1 MRLKIYDIQ
10 KALGVSNSYD
20 IVNAIRNSATEEFRQ
35 YVPLA
40 NAENVAEVGAGILI
54 NQTIQNQFITS
65 LVDRIGKV
73 VIKQKLLENPLRRFK
88 KGMLPLGRTIEEVFV
103 DITEEK
109 MYDVEEAETTV
120 FKREIP
126 DVKTLF
132 HELNRK
138 GYYKQTVQDSD
149 LTTAFISWSDF
160 DSLLVKIVSSMYN
173 SSEVDEFKYMKLL
186 VDNYMAKG
194 HFKVLQTELTNAMNN
209 EVAIKQT
216 VKDLRSLVTR
226 MTLESGSRDFNS
238 MGVHTRS
245 DRQSL
250 KLLVT
255 PEFEATMDVDVLAQA
270 FNMEKATLLSEI
282 IVVDSFAT
290 PGLLGVLVDEDF
302 FMVYDKL
309 IKMETIRNP
318 QGLYWN
324 YFLHI
329 WQVLSASRFE
339 NAVAFVSKDYDTT
352 ELEKNDYVTEIIMNP
367 QIASTKPG
375 SSFTVEAQPRMVI
388 GATVHPVPDLTYT
401 VTTLDGTE
409 LAEGTS
415 VADNGLSATV
425 TVGATQTGT
434 LIVTAKPVKVGATVS
449 GTMQIIVQ

>member
-290 PGLLGVLVDEDF
+290 QGLLGVLVDEDF

-367 QIASTKPG
+367 QIASTKQG

-401 VTTLDGTE
+401 VTTLDGTDV
-409 LAEGTS
+409 AEGTA
-415 VADNGLSATV
+415 VVDNGLSATV

-434 LIVTAKPVKVGATVS
+434 LIVTAKPVKEGATVS

>member
-290 PGLLGVLVDEDF
+290 QGLLGVLVDEDF

-367 QIASTKPG
+367 QIASTKQG

-401 VTTLDGTE
+401 VTTLDGTDV
-409 LAEGTS
+409 AEGTA
-415 VADNGLSATV
+415 VVDNGLSATV

>member
-54 NQTIQNQFITS
+54 NQTIQNQFITA

-194 HFKVLQTELTNAMNN
+194 HFKVLQTELTSSMNN

-388 GATVHPVPDLTYT
+388 GATVHPVPDLTY
-401 VTTLDGTE
+401 VVSALDGTP
-409 LAEGTS
+409 LAEGTG
-415 VADNGLSATV
+415 VVDNGLSATV
-425 TVGATQTGT
+425 NVGATQTGT
-434 LIVTAKPVKVGATVS
+434 LLVTAKPVKEGATVT

>member
-194 HFKVLQTELTNAMNN
+194 HFKVLQTELTSSMNN

-290 PGLLGVLVDEDF
+290 QGLLGVLVDEDF

-367 QIASTKPG
+367 QIASTKQG

-401 VTTLDGTE
+401 VTTLDGTDV
-409 LAEGTS
+409 AEGTA
-415 VADNGLSATV
+415 VVDNGLSATV

>member
-388 GATVHPVPDLTYT
+388 GATVHPVPDLAYT
-401 VTTLDGTE
+401 VTTLDGTDV
-409 LAEGTS
+409 AEGTA
-415 VADNGLSATV
+415 VTDNGLSATV

>member
-401 VTTLDGTE
+401 VTTLDGTDV
-409 LAEGTS
+409 AEGTA
-415 VADNGLSATV
+415 VTDNGLSATV

>member
-20 IVNAIRNSATEEFRQ
+20 IVNAIRNSATPEFRQ

-54 NQTIQNQFITS
+54 NQTIQNQFITA

-88 KGMLPLGRTIEEVFV
+88 KGMLPLGRTIEEIYV
-103 DITEEK
+103 DITDEK

-149 LTTAFISWSDF
+149 LTTAFISWADF

-194 HFKVLQTELTNAMNN
+194 HFKVLQTGLSNQLNN
-209 EVAIKQT
+209 ETAVKQT
-216 VKDLRSLVTR
+216 VKDIRSLVTR
-226 MTLESGSRDFNS
+226 MTLESGSREFNS

-290 PGLLGVLVDEDF
+290 KGLLGVLVDEDF

-329 WQVLSASRFE
+329 WQVMSASRFE
-339 NAVAFVSKDYDTT
+339 NAVAFVSTDYDTT
-352 ELEKNDYVTEIIMNP
+352 ELVKNDYVTEIIMSP
-367 QIASTKPG
+367 QIASTKPNT
-375 SSFTVEAQPRMVI
+375 SFVVEAQPRMVI
-388 GATVHPVPDLTYT
+388 GSTVHPVPDLTYT
-401 VTTLDGTE
+401 VTSLDGSP
-409 LAEGTS
+409 LADGTT
-415 VADNGLSATV
+415 VVDNGLKATV
-425 TVGATQTGT
+425 NVGATQTGT
-434 LIVTAKPVKVGATVS
+434 LIVTAKPVKEDATVT